1 MPNRL
6 FVNHALQIIEILR
19 VEPGILCWKGCRAM
33 NKGFL
38 QTIAIVICAAG
49 AIYTVIILQR
59 DGTLQAMWDALTSGA
74 FGGYPL

>member
-1 MPNRL
+1 
-6 FVNHALQIIEILR
+6 
-19 VEPGILCWKGCRAM
+19 M

-49 AIYTVIILQR
+49 AVYTLILLKR